1 MRDDEERYTFSSLM
15 TSLIESENR
24 LKQLY
29 EATAQATERPEL
41 KSLLTD
47 FAKSSVKRIEMMP
60 RARVESVVEIALE
73 PITGLRLS
81 ELLATIDGTI
91 QNERASVIQKLM
103 TLERTISDLYARA
116 SPKVVRISA
125 DAGELLSML
134 SRESTGR
141 LRYLDR
147 YG

>member
-1 MRDDEERYTFSSLM
+1 LGDDEERYTFSSLM

-29 EATAQATERPEL
+29 EATAHATEQPEL

-47 FAKSSVKRIEMMP
+47 FAKSSEKRLEMMR

-91 QNERASVIQKLM
+91 QNERASIIQRLM
-103 TLERTISDLYARA
+103 TLERTISDLYART

-125 DAGELLSML
+125 DAAELLSML

>member
-1 MRDDEERYTFSSLM
+1 LRDDEERYTFSSLM
-15 TSLIESENR
+15 TSLIESENG

-29 EATAQATERPEL
+29 EATARATEQPEL

-47 FAKSSVKRIEMMP
+47 FAKSSVKRIEMMR

-91 QNERASVIQKLM
+91 QNERASSIQKLM

-141 LRYLDR
+141 LGHLDR

>member
-47 FAKSSVKRIEMMP
+47 FAKSSVKRIEMMR

>member
-1 MRDDEERYTFSSLM
+1 
-15 TSLIESENR
+15 
-24 LKQLY
+24 
-29 EATAQATERPEL
+29 
-41 KSLLTD
+41 
-47 FAKSSVKRIEMMP
+47 
-60 RARVESVVEIALE
+60 VVEIALE

-91 QNERASVIQKLM
+91 QNERASIIQRLM

-125 DAGELLSML
+125 DAAELLSML

-141 LRYLDR
+141 LRYLER